1 MQLDKT
7 RVAIRE
13 RSLSDIMDLAV
24 RVIRGHLGAVVSAWL
39 IGTLPLALVNAWLL
53 ANRYPFDANEVVPR
67 AYLWHLAVLMI
78 WEIPLAT
85 APLTLY
91 LGQALF
97 VERPSRRELVRL
109 FVSRLGQLIWYQVV
123 LRGCLPLF
131 AVLGYESGMQGPM
144 LVFIEL
150 CMCLSWLVNYIVWPY
165 QNEVLLLE
173 RTAWRGR
180 HGRVGTWTRTR
191 NMHAQ
196 GSSSQFGRW
205 IMSLVTGVLL
215 IVASF
220 AAMLWIRET
229 LSFESQADV
238 WTYQLLLPLAAWI
251 VIGYFA
257 TVRFLSY
264 LDLRIRTEGWEVEL
278 LLRAEGA
285 RLARQV
291 A

>member
-1 MQLDKT
+1 VQLDKT

-13 RSLSDIMDLAV
+13 RSLTDIMDLAV
-24 RVIRGHLGAVVSAWL
+24 RVIRGHLGALVAAWL
-39 IGTLPLALVNAWLL
+39 VGALPLALFNAWVL
-53 ANRYPFDANEVVPR
+53 AGRYPAEGSEVVPTG
-67 AYLWHLAVLMI
+67 YLWHLAVLMFC
-78 WEIPLAT
+78 EIPLAT
-85 APLTLY
+85 APMTLY

-97 VERPSRRELVRL
+97 VEQPSRRELAGL
-109 FVSRLGQLIWYQVV
+109 FVSRLGQLLWYQVV
-123 LRGCLPLF
+123 LRGCLAFLAVFGFVDGIGEPL
-131 AVLGYESGMQGPM
+131 L
-144 LVFIEL
+144 LLIEVP
-150 CMCLSWLVNYIVWPY
+150 MCLLWLGVYIIWPY

-173 RTAWRGR
+173 RTPWRAR
-180 HGRVGTWTRTR
+180 RGRVGTWSRTR

-196 GSSSQFGRW
+196 GASTQFGRW
-205 IMSLVTGVLL
+205 IVSLAIAPLL
-215 IVASF
+215 ILAGF
-220 AAMLWIRET
+220 TAMNWIRST
-229 LSFESQADV
+229 LSFDWQADA